1 VLNVALKSTYPGPR
15 IQNPR
20 INAASVFPNGCG
32 PAVQLF
38 LEEFPLMTSVRRFAW
53 SGVAAAAS
61 LCLSCLTPFQS
72 NLHAQERPADQPQ
85 TRQQGRPGGEEQ
97 KEAGKEAP
105 KETPIPPEKNSV
117 THHELSLGG
126 KSLKYTATAGTLL
139 IRDEEDKP
147 YGSIFY
153 VAYTLDGA
161 EAATRPVSFLYNGGP
176 GSATLWLHMGS
187 FSPVRIE
194 TDSPKATAGPP
205 FKLVPN
211 QYSLLDKSDLVFIDA
226 PLTGY
231 SRAVGK
237 GTAKDF
243 FGVDQDL
250 KAFDRFISRYIS
262 VNQRWN
268 SPKFLIGESYGT
280 TRSAGL
286 SDLLAED
293 GIQLNGIVLISSIL
307 NYGVRSPGYDTQYII
322 NLPSYAAA
330 AWYFNKVQNKTPDI
344 AAWVQQAREFASGA
358 YAQALFQGDKLS
370 GEQLDSVAKEMNR
383 LTGLSVDYIKEA
395 NLRVSPTRFRKE
407 VLRTDRK
414 TLGRYDMRFEGEDV
428 DAAGENPS
436 YDASDSGI
444 SGAFVAAIHDYL
456 ERELKFESTDMY
468 RPTAYNMTGGQ
479 WDFHHRPP
487 GGGGPGGPGNQQV
500 QPYVAGD
507 LASAMRKNPHLRV
520 FSANGYFDL
529 ATPFF
534 GTEFDL
540 EHMNLEPE
548 LRGNVQFGYYP
559 SGHMIYLNVEALHK
573 LKDDLAAFIDKSSK

>member
-1 VLNVALKSTYPGPR
+1 MIAVRQFAPIGAAWIALACL
-15 IQNPR
+15 Q
-20 INAASVFPNGCG
+20 
-32 PAVQLF
+32 QL
-38 LEEFPLMTSVRRFAW
+38 SI
-53 SGVAAAAS
+53 GAAAQEQPAA
-61 LCLSCLTPFQS
+61 PQQQS
-72 NLHAQERPADQPQ
+72 QQQRQRPA
-85 TRQQGRPGGEEQ
+85 GEE
-97 KEAGKEAP
+97 P
-105 KETPIPPEKNSV
+105 KETPKETPVPPEKSSV

-147 YGSIFY
+147 YGSMFY

-161 EAATRPVSFLYNGGP
+161 DPGTRPVSFLYNGGP

-194 TDSPKATAGPP
+194 TDSPKATFGPP

-211 QYSLLDKSDLVFIDA
+211 QSSLLDKTDLVFIDA

-237 GTAKDF
+237 GQPKDF
-243 FGVDQDL
+243 TGVDQDL
-250 KAFDRFISRYIS
+250 KAFDRFIARYIS
-262 VNQRWN
+262 LNQRWN

-307 NYGVRSPGYDTQYII
+307 NYAVRSPGYDTIYII

-330 AWYFNKVQNKTPDI
+330 AWYFDKVQNKTPDI
-344 AAWVQQAREFASGA
+344 ATWVQQAREFASGA

-370 GEQLDSVAKEMNR
+370 AEQRDSVAREMSR
-383 LTGLSVDYIKEA
+383 LTGLSADYIKEA

-407 VLRTDRK
+407 VLRSDRK

-436 YDASDSGI
+436 YDASDTGI

-456 ERELKFESTDMY
+456 ERELKYDSTDTY
-468 RPTAYNMTGGQ
+468 RPSAGDIGQ
-479 WDFHHRPP
+479 WDWHHRPP
-487 GGGGPGGPGNQQV
+487 GGGGPGGPGNQQL

-507 LASAMRKNPHLRV
+507 LGAAIRKNPHLRV

-540 EHMNLEPE
+540 DHMNLEPE

-559 SGHMIYLNVEALHK
+559 SGHMIYLNLDALHQ
-573 LKDDLAAFIDKSSK
+573 LKDDLAKFIDKASKP